1 MHSIN
6 SANRMLNFQMESP
19 TRIGDVTIIS
29 SGIKNV
35 SNSFQFYADGAS
47 DARFQL
53 PTGWLPN
60 AIPPFAKCE
69 PAVCQLGDNVDS
81 LFLYCVELHFILFLN
96 CISFLFSKKKLK
108 YVQFMIFET
117 VIFQPEYFLFKLRL
131 LIPTSP
137 AASASSFPK
146 LVPSPNS

>member
-1 MHSIN
+1 
-6 SANRMLNFQMESP
+6 MLNFQMESP
-19 TRIGDVTIIS
+19 TRIDDVTIIS
-29 SGIKNV
+29 NEIKNV
-35 SNSFQFYADGAS
+35 SNSSPFYAVVQVMLAPNCRPAG
-47 DARFQL
+47 FQMQFRR
-53 PTGWLPN
+53 LPN
-60 AIPPFAKCE
+60 ASPPSANWGTTSTAFFYTALSYILYYSFT
-69 PAVCQLGDNVDS
+69 V
-81 LFLYCVELHFILFLN
+81 FLSCFQ
-96 CISFLFSKKKLK
+96 KKLK

>member
-29 SGIKNV
+29 SGIKNG
-35 SNSFQFYADGAS
+35 SNSSPFYAVGAS
-47 DARFQL
+47 DARPQL

-81 LFLYCVELHFILFLN
+81 LFLYCVELHFILFLY

-108 YVQFMIFET
+108 YAQFMIFET
-117 VIFQPEYFLFKLRL
+117 VIFKPEYFLFKLRL

>member
-1 MHSIN
+1 
-6 SANRMLNFQMESP
+6 MLNFQMESP
-19 TRIGDVTIIS
+19 TRIDDVTIIS
-29 SGIKNV
+29 NEIKNV
-35 SNSFQFYADGAS
+35 SNSSPFYAVVQVMLAPNCRPAG
-47 DARFQL
+47 FQMQSRR
-53 PTGWLPN
+53 LPN

-69 PAVCQLGDNVDS
+69 PAVCQLGDNVES
-81 LFLYCVELHFILFLN
+81 LFLYCVELHFILFLY

-108 YVQFMIFET
+108 YAQFMIFET

>member
-1 MHSIN
+1 
-6 SANRMLNFQMESP
+6 MLNFQMESP
-19 TRIGDVTIIS
+19 TRIDDVTIIS

-35 SNSFQFYADGAS
+35 SNSLQFYAVVQVMLAPNCRPAG
-47 DARFQL
+47 FQMQFRR
-53 PTGWLPN
+53 LPN
-60 AIPPFAKCE
+60 ASPPSAKCE